1 MSIIARNAPG
11 HTYCISMHCH
21 LLTSQFLSF
30 FLKAGKVGQWVTE
43 ELTKVKKYAEAF
55 DFGQEALVFMK
66 NLSRGTKCLKHA
78 TLDFT
83 YLYLI
88 QAL

>member
-11 HTYCISMHCH
+11 HTYFYALSP
-21 LLTSQFLSF
+21 FNKPVSF